1 MKAIYEDRPQANN
14 GHNKAGYRNL
24 YLHIALGIY
33 IGGLALTITLT
44 ITSLLLGAFFITAQ
58 EKALRSQLKQFEKN
72 IGSLQLPDFD
82 KSLNT
87 PAGRK
92 PAVNEVSY
100 EQAQL
105 ICTGYKNRATF
116 LAENLKNEKLTEN
129 YGSFAPMK
137 GELDSLIT
145 TIANECGGK

>member
-87 PAGRK
+87 R
-92 PAVNEVSY
+92 
-100 EQAQL
+100 Q
-105 ICTGYKNRATF
+105 
-116 LAENLKNEKLTEN
+116 AENRQ
-129 YGSFAPMK
+129 SMK
-137 GELDSLIT
+137 
-145 TIANECGGK
+145 

>member
-1 MKAIYEDRPQANN
+1 
-14 GHNKAGYRNL
+14 
-24 YLHIALGIY
+24 
-33 IGGLALTITLT
+33 
-44 ITSLLLGAFFITAQ
+44 
-58 EKALRSQLKQFEKN
+58 
-72 IGSLQLPDFD
+72 
-82 KSLNT
+82 
-87 PAGRK
+87 
-92 PAVNEVSY
+92 VSY

-137 GELDSLIT
+137 EELDSLIT